1 MDVGPPIFFLAEMWY
16 YSSLMNRIGRFL
28 IPVLLALFL
37 SGCQDHRAKT
47 ASLPSPELEQEE
59 YNVYSSLLNRDS
71 DAKDDEIALIFDYT
85 EIVPIVDTINGYS
98 LPSIFRTRDY
108 IPGFDGKIYIA
119 EIGEDTLRD
128 FEQKNQH
135 RSPLNYKFDLKSK
148 ILLFSNEE
156 LWDIMREEAYWYK
169 LSSKYPNSRGIFTFS
184 RVGFNQTR
192 DKAIVYQHWYDGGR
206 ANSGHIILLYK
217 VNGVWTLKKAISLW
231 LS

>member
-1 MDVGPPIFFLAEMWY
+1 VVSFLAEVWY
-16 YSSLMNRIGRFL
+16 YSSLMNRIGRFI
-28 IPVLLALFL
+28 IPVLLAIFL
-37 SGCQDHRAKT
+37 SGCQNHRSET

-59 YNVYSSLLNRDS
+59 YNVYSFMLNRHS
-71 DAKDDEIALIFDYT
+71 CEKNDEIALIFDFT
-85 EIVPIVDTINGYS
+85 ETVHVVDIFNGNSWLY
-98 LPSIFRTRDY
+98 IFRTRDY
-108 IPGFDGKIYIA
+108 IPGFDGKIYIS

-135 RSPLNYKFDLKSK
+135 RSPLNYKFNTKSK

-156 LWDIMREEAYWYK
+156 LWDMMRKEAYWYK

-184 RVGFNQTR
+184 RVGFNQTS
-192 DKAIVYQHWYDGGR
+192 DKAIVYQHWCDGGR